1 MFAAGE
7 PIEGN
12 HIEAHREAA
21 PGRTPLQEE
30 SGGADDFSLL
40 AAIDRRGGAAE
51 IETGSLPHLYH
62 NQNAVIEAHEIK
74 LAALAAQVAREHK
87 ETLRL

>member
-30 SGGADDFSLL
+30 SSGANDFSLL
-40 AAIDRRGGAAE
+40 AAIHRRGRTAE
-51 IETGSLPHLYH
+51 IEARSLPHFDYD
-62 NQNAVIEAHEIK
+62 QDAVIETHEIEFP
-74 LAALAAQVAREHK
+74 ALAAQVAREHG
-87 ETLRL
+87 EALGL